1 MPELALVAAMER
13 EIRPLVRRWRV
24 EEREYAGRRYRFF
37 ESDRCVA
44 VCGGIGPD
52 AARRATEAVIS
63 LYSPA
68 VVESVGF
75 AGALDC
81 SLRVG
86 QVIEVRQVVD
96 ARDNSRTN
104 TGSGAQTLISFPS
117 LADAEQKA
125 RLAAAYPAQAVD
137 MEAAAVAQAAQARG
151 IRFAAIKVISD
162 EMEFPLPAMGEFIGG
177 DGIFQAGKFGL
188 YVAARPWLWGT
199 LLRLARNSSRA
210 SKLLSLYLE
219 KSIAQVQPVSASLS
233 S

>member
-125 RLAAAYPAQAVD
+125 RLAAAYPAQA
-137 MEAAAVAQAAQARG
+137 AQARG

-210 SKLLSLYLE
+210 SKRLSLYLE